1 MDFCN
6 YTQHSWNT
14 FVIANIEPNDV
25 DFFKK
30 DYIITW
36 EDNPIG
42 NQHGGYYLNYNNRFD
57 APSDMFIRDGGP
69 TWWWYSDLT
78 SDSQQWQLGQN
89 FDIMSAN
96 LAFRKLHRM
105 IFRFVDNTT
114 WSVTHTYDGLT
125 YTNILSTYDGWT
137 FSDKRSIQLFRK
149 EIGIMSSSSSLL
161 SVLNIRDNILLP
173 LIIHDENIGNS
184 NFEYIISM
192 LNLKNLLDKTSAD
205 LSSGERQRVLLA
217 RAMVLK
223 PKILIADEPTANL
236 DLYNSKRLV
245 NFLRYLNDEL
255 KTTIIVATHDDIVS
269 NISKRVYELEK

>member
-1 MDFCN
+1 
-6 YTQHSWNT
+6 
-14 FVIANIEPNDV
+14 
-25 DFFKK
+25 
-30 DYIITW
+30 
-36 EDNPIG
+36 
-42 NQHGGYYLNYNNRFD
+42 
-57 APSDMFIRDGGP
+57 
-69 TWWWYSDLT
+69 
-78 SDSQQWQLGQN
+78 
-89 FDIMSAN
+89 
-96 LAFRKLHRM
+96 
-105 IFRFVDNTT
+105 
-114 WSVTHTYDGLT
+114 
-125 YTNILSTYDGWT
+125 
-137 FSDKRSIQLFRK
+137 
-149 EIGIMSSSSSLL
+149 MSSSSSLL

>member
-1 MDFCN
+1 MIILKNVLKKYNDDDVISYKNLEIDRGDFISIIGPSGSGKS
-6 YTQHSWNT
+6 TLIDL
-14 FVIANIEPNDV
+14 IAKLKTCSSGE
-25 DFFKK
+25 
-30 DYIITW
+30 IT
-36 EDNPIG
+36 
-42 NQHGGYYLNYNNRFD
+42 
-57 APSDMFIRDGGP
+57 
-69 TWWWYSDLT
+69 
-78 SDSQQWQLGQN
+78 
-89 FDIMSAN
+89 
-96 LAFRKLHRM
+96 
-105 IFRFVDNTT
+105 IFNK
-114 WSVTHTYDGLT
+114 SINAYD
-125 YTNILSTYDGWT
+125 
-137 FSDKRSIQLFRK
+137 DKRSIQLFRK

-184 NFEYIISM
+184 NFEYIISK